1 VRRNK
6 SNIVLICRVHKS
18 IAIAKALLCFACMV
32 LSGATFAQHSI
43 SIKFENYAGTELLH
57 VQQTYING
65 AGEQFTVRNF
75 RYYISNIV
83 LKNKLQSETHEGY
96 FLIDQSDDA
105 SKEIILQTN
114 LDSVSAIQFLLGVDS
129 LRNVTGVQTGAL
141 DPAMDMYWTWN
152 TGYVMAK
159 LEGSS
164 TGANTPRHIFS
175 YHVGGYKEGE
185 QTTRNIKL
193 SFNTVDFVRPKKII
207 YISADILKWFDGKN
221 KISIAATPLCHEPG
235 KLAVMLADNYA
246 AMFSMQKE

>member
-1 VRRNK
+1 
-6 SNIVLICRVHKS
+6 
-18 IAIAKALLCFACMV
+18 MV

-43 SIKFENYAGTELLH
+43 SKIWKLCGHRILH

-159 LEGSS
+159 LEGQL
-164 TGANTPRHIFS
+164 NR
-175 YHVGGYKEGE
+175 
-185 QTTRNIKL
+185 R
-193 SFNTVDFVRPKKII
+193 
-207 YISADILKWFDGKN
+207 
-221 KISIAATPLCHEPG
+221 
-235 KLAVMLADNYA
+235 
-246 AMFSMQKE
+246 